1 MARFSQPDPSRATR
15 RTVLTALVAVIVIS
29 FAIAAVA
36 GITVLLIGPEGD
48 LMSRVL
54 VTTLIVG
61 GFSIGALSCLA
72 LWGRPAHSFG
82 VAGAGEAALGGDHVA
97 QHPSG
102 GLGRAALEQ
111 RPARM
116 LPRLG

>member
-61 GFSIGALSCLA
+61 GLASAPYRVWPCGDAQRIRSASPALA
-72 LWGRPAHSFG
+72 
-82 VAGAGEAALGGDHVA
+82 
-97 QHPSG
+97 
-102 GLGRAALEQ
+102 
-111 RPARM
+111 
-116 LPRLG
+116 